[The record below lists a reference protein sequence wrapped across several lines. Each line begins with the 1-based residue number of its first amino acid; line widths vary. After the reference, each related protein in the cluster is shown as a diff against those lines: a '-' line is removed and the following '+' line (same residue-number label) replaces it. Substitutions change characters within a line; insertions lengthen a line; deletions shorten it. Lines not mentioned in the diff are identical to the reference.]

1 MASESTPPPTTTT
14 TQPTQTDPTPIP
26 AQIQSQ
32 MQLHARTQRLPILTY
47 HCAFCN
53 HLLLAS
59 TRDLTQLPRRRE
71 PAVDRALIL
80 PLPNV
85 EDEDVDEEDGDGD
98 VEKGNQKAGGD
109 GDGNLS
115 TGQKQEQKHYTILLS
130 TTTPDRKPTMIRRAD
145 GFEKRLLFRC
155 GRCRVVVGYALDE
168 VHFAFA
174 DKDKGEGVEGGAG
187 GVGDGEGDGEEGG
200 VSGRSRSRKIAE
212 EVVYLLPGAM
222 VETGEMGREKK
233 GKEEWVGWEGLG
245 GGGGAGRK

>member
-1 MASESTPPPTTTT
+1 MASEPTPPPPPTTTT
-14 TQPTQTDPTPIP
+14 TTQPPNPTQPETNPSLP
-26 AQIQSQ
+26 AQIQAQ
-32 MQLHARTQRLPILTY
+32 MQLHARTHRLPILTY

-59 TRDLTQLPRRRE
+59 TRHLTQLPRRRE

-85 EDEDVDEEDGDGD
+85 EDEDDD
-98 VEKGNQKAGGD
+98 VEGGVEAGGD
-109 GDGNLS
+109 GDVS
-115 TGQKQEQKHYTILLS
+115 QKQKHYTILLS

-174 DKDKGEGVEGGAG
+174 DKGKGEG
-187 GVGDGEGDGEEGG
+187 GDGDGGGDGDEEEGG
-200 VSGRSRSRKIAE
+200 ISRSRSRKMAE

-233 GKEEWVGWEGLG
+233 GKDEWVGWELEGLG